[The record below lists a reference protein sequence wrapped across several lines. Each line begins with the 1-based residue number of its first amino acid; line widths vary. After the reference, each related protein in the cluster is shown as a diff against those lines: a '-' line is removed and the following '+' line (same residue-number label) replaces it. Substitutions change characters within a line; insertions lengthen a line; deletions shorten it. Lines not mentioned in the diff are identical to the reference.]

1 MIVVG
6 LLRFIEVL
14 AIAFFGLIL
23 GTFLG
28 IKLSPWIEKSVDVV
42 GLPDTVT
49 WLKSALPGLTSSLP
63 GFPRSNRRRHHAISS
78 RERLYAGK
86 KRRSRS
92 NRPIR
97 PGRRPVPHLRLQLAR
112 NGSQDGEALRRAT
125 SQKRPPSAL
134 LDRSPQSHH
143 LSASQFDWQSPQ
155 KCLSWSESTHRPA
168 I

>member
-112 NGSQDGEALRRAT
+112 NGSQDGEALRRTT
-125 SQKRPPSAL
+125 SQERPAIAL
-134 LDRSPQSHH
+134 LDRSAQSHH
-143 LSASQFDWQSPQ
+143 LPASQ
-155 KCLSWSESTHRPA
+155 LTHDTHGKAVSCPEPPHRRPV
-168 I
+168 